1 MSILVSASVSPE
13 VFALRPDYR
22 ALLITAEGLAVNPS
36 PSVIDNLVGAAEHH
50 AREAIGSGSV
60 GEIPHVA
67 AWRDAYRDFGAKPQK
82 FRSSVE
88 ALLRRAESG
97 LPRINPLTD
106 LYNALSVLH
115 EVPIGGEDLDR
126 YVGAPRLIRAS
137 GREPFDTVADGQ
149 DVVDH
154 PEPGEVV
161 WVDDHGVTCRMWNWR
176 QCRRTRLTED
186 TTNALFIVDALAP
199 VSDESLAE
207 IESSFTGYLR
217 QLYPGAAISQRLI
230 RLL

>member
-1 MSILVSASVSPE
+1 MLDSASVSPE
-13 VFALRPDYR
+13 VIALRPDYR
-22 ALLITAEGLAVNPS
+22 ALLIVAEGLVGNLSAIAV
-36 PSVIDNLVGAAEHH
+36 DELVDAAEKH

-60 GEIPHVA
+60 GDIPHVA

-88 ALLRRAESG
+88 SLLRRAESG

-115 EVPIGGEDLDR
+115 QVPIGGEDLDH

-137 GREPFDTVADGQ
+137 GQESFDTVADGE
-149 DVVDH
+149 DIVDH

-161 WVDDHGVTCRMWNWR
+161 WVDDRGVTCRMWNWR
-176 QCRRTRLTED
+176 QCRRTRLTEE

-199 VSDESLAE
+199 VSNENLAE
-207 IESSFTGYLR
+207 IESSFTGYLQ
-217 QLYPGAAISQRLI
+217 QLYPGAPISQRLI

>member
-1 MSILVSASVSPE
+1 MLDSASVSPE
-13 VFALRPDYR
+13 VIALRPDYR
-22 ALLITAEGLAVNPS
+22 ALLIVAEGLVGNPS
-36 PSVIDNLVGAAEHH
+36 AIAVDELVDAAEKH

-60 GEIPHVA
+60 GDIPHVA

-88 ALLRRAESG
+88 SLLRRAESG

-115 EVPIGGEDLDR
+115 QVPIGGEDLDH

-137 GREPFDTVADGQ
+137 GQEPFDTVADGE
-149 DVVDH
+149 DIVDH

-161 WVDDHGVTCRMWNWR
+161 WVDDRGVTCRMWNWR
-176 QCRRTRLTED
+176 QCRRTRLTEE
-186 TTNALFIVDALAP
+186 TTNALFIVDALEP
-199 VSDESLAE
+199 VSDDA
-207 IESSFTGYLR
+207 LR
-217 QLYPGAAISQRLI
+217 MIADDVATFLGKLFPGASLST
-230 RLL
+230 RLLAAH